1 MEHDQMKLERQQ
13 ISFQQLQEKL
23 NHALAKTP
31 NKTSDTRVGLLT
43 SITGGEIATLMLSP
57 KDGTAELMVTA
68 LENNK
73 FASLST
79 RHAQFHWFERAL
91 FDFFGIVPEG
101 HPRFKHLL
109 LHDQYPQ
116 DFFPLRK
123 IALPDDFKNHLAR
136 RYEYLEVKGEGV
148 YELPVGPIHAG
159 VIEPG
164 HFRFSCFGETI
175 VNLEI
180 RLGWVHRGVEK
191 RLTEVPWQKAHFV
204 AEAAASDTALA
215 NAFAHAIAIESILDI
230 AVTERAEYLRTIAL
244 EIERLAVHIIDV
256 GGIGTDIGL
265 LGVSSAMGRLRGKA
279 LGLAD
284 LLSGSRF
291 LRGFIFPGGVRPV
304 SERKLS
310 EIKAGVIALKKDL
323 TPVIQ
328 ILSDNQMATERMKD
342 IGKLSKSLAHEFGM
356 VGIIGKACGLECDTR
371 QQFKQGKYP
380 ELAPPAV
387 IENGGDILARTAVR
401 IGEIWSS
408 LDTIEKLIDACP
420 HGEEKVAV
428 PDKLPANATG
438 LGIVE
443 ATRGELI
450 HLIFTDE
457 EGKICRYAIKD
468 PSFDNWTAISIAIR
482 DNLIADFP
490 LCNKS
495 MALSYSGNDL

>member
-1 MEHDQMKLERQQ
+1 MKIER
-13 ISFQQLQEKL
+13 IEMSLSELHEKL
-23 NHALAKTP
+23 PHTLGKNSENRL
-31 NKTSDTRVGLLT
+31 GLLT
-43 SITGGEIATLMLSP
+43 SIDGGQLATLLLNP
-57 KDGTAELMVTA
+57 KDGTAGLLVSP
-68 LENNK
+68 LENNSYRS
-73 FASLST
+73 FTPQL
-79 RHAQFHWFERAL
+79 AQFHWFERAL
-91 FDFFGIVPEG
+91 FDFFGIVADG

-109 LHDQYPQ
+109 LHDQYEG

-123 IALPDDFKNHLAR
+123 IALPANFQNVLPR
-136 RYEYLEVKGEGV
+136 RYEFFEVKGEGV

-204 AEAAASDTALA
+204 AEAAASDTACA
-215 NAFAHAIAIESILDI
+215 NAFAHAIAIESILE
-230 AVTERAEYLRTIAL
+230 VKVSERAQYLRTIAL
-244 EIERLAVHIIDV
+244 EIERLAMHVIDV

-265 LGVSSAMGRLRGKA
+265 LGISSAMGRLRGKA
-279 LGLAD
+279 LALAD
-284 LLSGSRF
+284 LISGSRF

-310 EIKAGVIALKKDL
+310 EIKAGVIGLRKDL
-323 TPVIQ
+323 APVIQ
-328 ILSDNQMATERMKD
+328 ILSENQMATERMKD
-342 IGKLSKSLAHEFGM
+342 IGRLSRSLAQEFGM
-356 VGIIGKACGLECDTR
+356 VGILARACGIEYDSR
-371 QQFKQGKYP
+371 QCFEQGKFP
-380 ELAPPAV
+380 ELAPP
-387 IENGGDILARTAVR
+387 ITTELGGDILARTRVR
-401 IGEIWSS
+401 IGEIATT
-408 LDTIEKLIDACP
+408 LDTIEKLLDGCP
-420 HGEEKVAV
+420 HGE
-428 PDKLPANATG
+428 DKITLPASLPANATG

-457 EGKICRYAIKD
+457 AGKICRYSIKD
-468 PSFDNWTAISIAIR
+468 PSFENWTAISIAIR
-482 DNLIADFP
+482 ENLIADFP

>member
-1 MEHDQMKLERQQ
+1 MKLERNQTT
-13 ISFQQLQEKL
+13 FHQLHDKL
-23 NHALAKTP
+23 NQALE
-31 NKTSDTRVGLLT
+31 KTSEKRVGLLT
-43 SITGGEIATLMLSP
+43 SITGGELATLILSP
-57 KDGTAELMVTA
+57 KDGTAELMVTPV
-68 LENNK
+68 ENNSYQS
-73 FASLST
+73 FST
-79 RHAQFHWFERAL
+79 HHAQFHWFERAI
-91 FDFFGIVPEG
+91 FDFFGIIPEG

-109 LHDQYPQ
+109 LHDEYPQ

-123 IALPDDFKNHLAR
+123 IDLPEGFKNVLAR

-215 NAFAHAIAIESILDI
+215 NAFAHAIAIESILEVEI
-230 AVTERAEYLRTIAL
+230 PERAQYLRTIAL

-265 LGVSSAMGRLRGKA
+265 LGISSAMGRLRGKA

-304 SERKLS
+304 NERKLS
-310 EIKAGVIALKKDL
+310 EIKAGALALKKDL
-323 TPVIQ
+323 VPVIQ

-356 VGIIGKACGLECDTR
+356 VGIIGKACGISCDTR
-371 QQFKQGKYP
+371 QQFSQGKYP
-380 ELAPPAV
+380 ELAPEPTLAS
-387 IENGGDILARTAVR
+387 GGDILARTAIRV
-401 IGEIWSS
+401 GEIWSS
-408 LDTIEKLIDACP
+408 IDTIVKLVDACP
-420 HGEEKVAV
+420 HGEEKIAL
-428 PDKLPANATG
+428 PDKLKANATG

>member
-1 MEHDQMKLERQQ
+1 MKLERQQ
-13 ISFQQLQEKL
+13 TPFHELHDILD
-23 NHALAKTP
+23 HALSKS
-31 NKTSDTRVGLLT
+31 SDKRVGLLT
-43 SITGGEIATLMLSP
+43 SITGGEIATLLLSP

-68 LENNK
+68 VENNK
-73 FASLST
+73 YSSFST
-79 RHAQFHWFERAL
+79 HHAQFHWFERAL

-109 LHDQYPQ
+109 LHDQYAQ

-123 IALPDDFKNHLAR
+123 IDLPTDFRNALPR
-136 RYEYLEVKGEGV
+136 RYEFLEVKGEGV

-215 NAFAHAIAIESILDI
+215 NAFAHAIAIESILDLEI
-230 AVTERAEYLRTIAL
+230 TERAQYLRTIAL

-265 LGVSSAMGRLRGKA
+265 LGISSAMGRLRGKA
-279 LGLAD
+279 LALAD
-284 LLSGSRF
+284 LISGSRF

-328 ILSDNQMATERMKD
+328 MLSDNQMATERMKD
-342 IGKLSKSLAHEFGM
+342 IGKLSKSLAAEFGM
-356 VGIIGKACGLECDTR
+356 VGIIGKACGIDCDTR
-371 QQFKQGKYP
+371 RQFKQGKYP
-380 ELAPPAV
+380 ELAPEPS
-387 IENGGDILARTAVR
+387 IEIGGDILARTAVR
-401 IGEIWSS
+401 VGEIWSS
-408 LDTIEKLIDACP
+408 LKTIETLVDNCP
-420 HGEEKVAV
+420 HGEEKVTV
-428 PDKLPANATG
+428 PEMLPANATG

-457 EGKICRYAIKD
+457 DGKICRYAIKD